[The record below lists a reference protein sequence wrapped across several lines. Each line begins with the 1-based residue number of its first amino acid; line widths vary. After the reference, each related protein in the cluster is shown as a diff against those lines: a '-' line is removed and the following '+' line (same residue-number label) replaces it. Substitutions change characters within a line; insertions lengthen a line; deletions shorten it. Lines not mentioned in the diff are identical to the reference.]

1 MRPGVCTGR
10 AADDQE
16 QEADDQG
23 IAMSRVAH
31 PAGPRH
37 AGVPPPGH
45 PPAPPA
51 DLNALDPAIWP
62 RGARRAGG
70 VLTLAGAD
78 VRDLAQEFGT
88 PLFVLDEEDF
98 RSRCRDFRQAFG
110 ESSAVFYAAKAFC
123 SRGVLRWIAQEGLG
137 VDVCT
142 GGELEVALQAGV
154 APAMITFH
162 GSNKLTGELE

>member
-37 AGVPPPGH
+37 AAAPPPAH

-51 DLNALDPAIWP
+51 DLTALDPAVWP

-70 VLTLAGAD
+70 VLTLAGVD
-78 VRDLAQEFGT
+78 VRDLAGEYGT
-88 PLFVLDEEDF
+88 PLFVLDEGDV
-98 RSRCRDFRQAFG
+98 RGRGRDVPQA
-110 ESSAVFYAAKAFC
+110 C
-123 SRGVLRWIAQEGLG
+123 
-137 VDVCT
+137 
-142 GGELEVALQAGV
+142 
-154 APAMITFH
+154 
-162 GSNKLTGELE
+162 